1 MKSKVILLIGHP
13 LVGKSFW
20 IKNNYPQTKVIS
32 RDDIVLELSN
42 SQNYNDSFSSVD
54 QKLVDRILTQRMI
67 SAGLINED
75 VIIDMTHMTSKRRK
89 SNLLKFP
96 NFHKMAVVFS
106 HLSDDEIKQ
115 RNEVRTL
122 SEGKSVPV
130 SVIKD
135 MVSQFEVPTKSE
147 GFDDIIFL

>member
-13 LVGKSFW
+13 LVGKSTW

-67 SAGLINED
+67 SAGSINED

-96 NFHKMAVVFS
+96 NFHKIAVVFP
-106 HLSDDEIKQ
+106 HLSDEEIRQ

-122 SEGKSVPV
+122 TEGKSIPV